1 MKPIFRMTVAMLS
14 LSLAAFCSAQ
24 RLSKISLAVPVVAGG
39 VGTTATLEL
48 TSKVVK
54 DPLVVTLSS
63 SLPSVTVPANITIAA
78 GASTATFPVGSL
90 AVADNVS
97 GVIKATLGSANVT
110 TSLRLEAPHVAEFT
124 FIPTSVQG
132 GSGSTATVKI
142 SSAAPVG
149 GLKVHL
155 PSTTPAWGGPETVLV
170 PAGATATSFS
180 FTTVAVGSKLDAT
193 VSAFTVGDHIPAILT
208 LTPPLLTTFTLS
220 PTNVLGGTPSTGTLK
235 LNGVAPKEGVKVN
248 LSSDSGD
255 LKFPEVVSIPSGE
268 TTATFTIATKAV
280 TGRTP
285 VRIIARAPAASIELV
300 LTIVLPAIETFSLN
314 STTAMGGTTV
324 TGTITLTGPAPRGG
338 LVVNLSSS
346 QSIAKLSSTI
356 TVPAGENSFAFPINI
371 AAVSLSGNTTISAS
385 TADTKPQNVTLMV
398 TPASAP
404 KKSSGGKL

>member
-1 MKPIFRMTVAMLS
+1 MKPMFRLTVAVLS

-24 RLSKISLAVPVVAGG
+24 RLSKLSLAVPVVAGG

-54 DPLVVTLSS
+54 DPLVVTLTS
-63 SLPSVTVPANITIAA
+63 SLASVTVPASVTIAA
-78 GASTATFPVGSL
+78 GQSTATFSVGSL

-97 GVIKATLGSANVT
+97 GVIKATLASANVT
-110 TSLRLEAPHVAEFT
+110 TSLRVEAPHVAEFT

-155 PSTTPAWGGPETVLV
+155 PSTTSAWGGPETVVV
-170 PAGATATSFS
+170 PAGSTATSFS

-193 VSAFTVGDHIPAILT
+193 ISAYTVGDRVPAILT
-208 LTPPLLTTFTLS
+208 LTPPLLTTFALS
-220 PTNVLGGTPSTGTLK
+220 STNVLGGTASTGTLK
-235 LNGVAPKEGVKVN
+235 LNGAAPKEGVKVN

-255 LKFPEVVSIPSGE
+255 AKFPETVTIPSGE
-268 TTATFTIATKAV
+268 TTATFAISTKAV
-280 TGRTP
+280 TEKTP
-285 VRIIARAPAASIELV
+285 IRIIARAPAASIELV
-300 LTIVLPAIETFSLN
+300 LTITLPAIESFTLN

-324 TGTITLTGPAPRGG
+324 TGIIKLTGPAPRNG

-346 QSIAKLSSTI
+346 QSFAKVSSTI
-356 TVPAGENSFAFPINI
+356 TVPAGETAIAIPIFI
-371 AAVSLSGNTTISAS
+371 AAVSLSGSTTISVS
-385 TADTKPQNVTLMV
+385 TADTKAQNVTLMV
-398 TPASAP
+398 TPASVV
-404 KKSSGGKL
+404 KKNTGGKP